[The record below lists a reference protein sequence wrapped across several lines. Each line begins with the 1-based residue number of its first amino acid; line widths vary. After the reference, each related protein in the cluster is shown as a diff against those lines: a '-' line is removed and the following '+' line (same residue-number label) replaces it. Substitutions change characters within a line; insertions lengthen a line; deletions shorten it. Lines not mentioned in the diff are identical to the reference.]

1 MKRKQIILIYMLT
14 VDNKFPIVDFV
25 WDENRPIDGEAK

>member
-1 MKRKQIILIYMLT
+1 MENNKLY
-14 VDNKFPIVDFV
+14 VDSRYNKFPIVDFI